1 MCSIYSAVLRTPCH
15 YMVFLNSYHGTCTT
29 GTSTVLRASSLVLG
43 TRPGY
48 MYTVPRYILNIY
60 LVPRA
65 IIIMWSAVHTLRR
78 GLAGRTPRRQAS
90 ANSPTMLS
98 SVIGLAFA
106 SLPQAPQAPPQWK
119 ADAVLTLLIQ
129 GRVEQVSSI
138 EYIDATNSRVRTDM
152 VSPRRQTTVTLFDK
166 KKQMLV
172 EHGRCVAFCPTSS
185 R

>member
-1 MCSIYSAVLRTPCH
+1 MYHWYSVLSSE
-15 YMVFLNSYHGTCTT
+15 L
-29 GTSTVLRASSLVLG
+29 ASSLVLG
-43 TRPGY
+43 TWYPAGVHVHCT
-48 MYTVPRYILNIY
+48 TVCTQYIY
-60 LVPRA
+60 HVRSYEYH
-65 IIIMWSAVHTLRR
+65 MWSAVHTLRR

-98 SVIGLAFA
+98 SVVGLAFA

-172 EHGRCVAFCPTSS
+172 ENGRCVAFCPTSS